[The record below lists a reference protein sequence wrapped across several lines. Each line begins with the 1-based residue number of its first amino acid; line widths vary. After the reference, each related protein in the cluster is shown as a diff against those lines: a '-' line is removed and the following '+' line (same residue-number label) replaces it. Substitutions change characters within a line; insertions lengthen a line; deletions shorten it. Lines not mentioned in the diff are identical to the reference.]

1 MANSLESHYRIVRRP
16 RVTEKGL
23 RDVERNRA
31 YSFEVSPE
39 ANKVEIRKAVEA
51 LFSVKVDS
59 VRTMNM
65 IGKAKRMGRFWGR
78 RPAWKKAVVKL
89 QEGHAI
95 EDFY

>member
-1 MANSLESHYRIVRRP
+1 MAKSLDQYYRIIRKP

-23 RDVERNRA
+23 KNVERHRA
-31 YSFEVSPE
+31 YAFEVSPD

-78 RPAWKKAVVKL
+78 RPAWKKAIVKL
-89 QEGHAI
+89 VEGHAI